1 MAEVERTKFVKTF
14 VHPSDDFEVTDDEGT
29 VYHPH
34 AGEWV
39 RFRSDIPW
47 EVVRMREGIT
57 NAEYHTALVHVFQRQ
72 IRDWNWTD
80 DDGQPLPKPGED
92 GFEDALWS
100 LGAEERAYLRA
111 HFWDSSKAGEA

>member
-1 MAEVERTKFVKTF
+1 MAEVERTKFVQTF

-39 RFRSDIPW
+39 RFRSDMPW
-47 EVVRMREGIT
+47 EIVRMPETMPNREYCPAIVRI
-57 NAEYHTALVHVFQRQ
+57 LSRQ

-80 DDGQPLPKPGED
+80 DDGQALPKPGEP
-92 GFEDALWS
+92 GFDDAMWAM
-100 LGAEERAYLRA
+100 GQEERGYLRN
-111 HFWDSSKAGEA
+111 HCWDSSKAGEV